1 MPSFITKQQLAT
13 RVLQR
18 LGEYSPDQPITAA
31 DMDYVCD
38 QYDAKRLEWREN
50 GACWWPNT
58 DDVTSEIPIEA
69 SSALEKLML
78 NEVGPAFGRPMGAVD
93 QMAAEEALLRPL
105 RRLMAK
111 QPSGEATTF
120 DAY

>member
-13 RVLQR
+13 RVLLR
-18 LGEYSPDQPITAA
+18 LGEYQNNQPITAE

-38 QYDAKRLEWREN
+38 QYDAKRLEWREQ

-58 DDVTSEIPIEA
+58 DDTTSEIPIEA
-69 SSALEKLML
+69 APALEKLL
-78 NEVGPAFGRPMGAVD
+78 VNEIGPAFGRQMSPVD
-93 QMAAEEALLRPL
+93 QMAAEEMLLRPL

-111 QPSGEATTF
+111 PPSGEATTF